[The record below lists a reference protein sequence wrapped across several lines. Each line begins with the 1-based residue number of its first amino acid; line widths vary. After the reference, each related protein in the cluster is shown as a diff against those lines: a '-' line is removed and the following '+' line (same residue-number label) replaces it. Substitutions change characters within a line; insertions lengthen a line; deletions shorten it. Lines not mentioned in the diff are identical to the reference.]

1 MSTWGPSALTYRD
14 TAVDMENAA
23 AQGEMPLDEATR
35 RLAFLLQRDLRGLL
49 ERERARADRGEQ
61 VQYDPVSRMATWETK
76 RGEVIGRWYGEI
88 IASYVIRDRIL
99 RWAWAGR
106 SSISTLTHAEVISRE
121 GQVRDV
127 AQLSMSVVGDLD
139 EEDACTLARLG
150 VLVARGEGMA
160 IRRTDPKLD
169 SKARQAAPF
178 EEEIWFI
185 GLFDS
190 PRPREGET
198 PDPSRYSVPPPPVL
212 SRSSSQQET
221 PPSPPTSRG
230 SSPPGA
236 PYRSLP
242 PIREVYGP
250 RSSPRPAPKAPDPE
264 RKIREPARSI
274 FLPVATAVQNALA
287 KAVPG
292 YKQGLFVLTVDPE
305 ISAGSGEKRRL
316 VVVLVAND
324 ASGMLRALDPS
335 RELVEA
341 AARMVET
348 DRTDGNGPWRKL
360 TARITPKP
368 DGGATLNVDVL

>member
-1 MSTWGPSALTYRD
+1 MS
-14 TAVDMENAA
+14 
-23 AQGEMPLDEATR
+23 LDEATR
-35 RLAFLLQRDLRGLL
+35 RLAFLLQRDLRRLL

-76 RGEVIGRWYGEI
+76 RGDVIGRWYGEI
-88 IASYVIRDRIL
+88 IASYVVRDRIL

-106 SSISTLTHAEVISRE
+106 SSISTVTHAEVIARE
-121 GQVRDV
+121 GQLRDV

-139 EEDACTLARLG
+139 EDDACTLARLG
-150 VLVARGEGMA
+150 VLVARGEGMT
-160 IRRTDPKLD
+160 ILRTDPKLD
-169 SKARQAAPF
+169 SKSRHSASF

-190 PRPREGET
+190 PRPREGDI
-198 PDPSRYSVPPPPVL
+198 PDPSRYSVPPPPAV
-212 SRSSSQQET
+212 SRSAPPQET
-221 PPSPPTSRG
+221 PPAPSTARG

-250 RSSPRPAPKAPDPE
+250 RSSPRPAPRSPEPE

-274 FLPVATAVQNALA
+274 FLPVATAVQSALA
-287 KAVPG
+287 KSVPG
-292 YKQGLFVLTVDPE
+292 YAQGLFVLTVDPE
-305 ISAGSGEKRRL
+305 MSAGSGEKRRL
-316 VVVLVAND
+316 VVLLVAND

-341 AARMVET
+341 AARMVEA

-360 TARITPKP
+360 TAHIKPKP

>member
-1 MSTWGPSALTYRD
+1 
-14 TAVDMENAA
+14 
-23 AQGEMPLDEATR
+23 MPLDEATR
-35 RLAFLLQRDLRGLL
+35 SLAFLLQRDLRRLL
-49 ERERARADRGEQ
+49 ERERARGDRGEQ
-61 VQYDPVSRMATWETK
+61 VQYDPVSRMATWETR
-76 RGEVIGRWYGEI
+76 RGDVIGRWFGEV

-106 SSISTLTHAEVISRE
+106 SSISALTHAEVVARE
-121 GQVRDV
+121 GQSRGVP
-127 AQLSMSVVGDLD
+127 QLTMSVVGDLD

-160 IRRTDPKLD
+160 IRRADTNLEAKG
-169 SKARQAAPF
+169 RQTVSF

-190 PRPREGET
+190 PRPREGDS
-198 PDPSRYSVPPPPVL
+198 PDPSRYSVPPPPVAT
-212 SRSSSQQET
+212 RSS
-221 PPSPPTSRG
+221 PPPADASVSRG
-230 SSPPGA
+230 SSPPVA

-250 RSSPRPAPKAPDPE
+250 RSVPRPAAAKSTEPE
-264 RKIREPARSI
+264 RKIREPVRSI
-274 FLPVATAVQNALA
+274 FVPVATAVQSELA
-287 KAVPG
+287 RSVPG

-316 VVVLVAND
+316 VVLLVAND

-341 AARMVET
+341 AARMVEA
-348 DRTDGNGPWRKL
+348 DRADGNGPWRKL
-360 TARITPKP
+360 TARVTPKP

>member
-1 MSTWGPSALTYRD
+1 
-14 TAVDMENAA
+14 
-23 AQGEMPLDEATR
+23 MPLDEATR
-35 RLAFLLQRDLRGLL
+35 RLAFLLQRDLRRLL
-49 ERERARADRGEQ
+49 ERERARADRAEQ
-61 VQYDPVSRMATWETK
+61 VQFDPVSRMATWETK
-76 RGEVIGRWYGEI
+76 RGDVIGRWYGEI
-88 IASYVIRDRIL
+88 VASYVVRDRIL

-106 SSISTLTHAEVISRE
+106 SSISTLTHAEVIARE
-121 GQVRDV
+121 GQSRDV

-139 EEDACTLARLG
+139 EEDAHTLVRLG

-160 IRRTDPKLD
+160 IRRMDPAKLD
-169 SKARQAAPF
+169 PRVGHTVGG
-178 EEEIWFI
+178 EEEIAFI

-190 PRPREGET
+190 PRPREGEI
-198 PDPSRYSVPPPPVL
+198 PDPSRYSVPPPVT
-212 SRSSSQQET
+212 SRTSTVQEST
-221 PPSPPTSRG
+221 PSPSGSRG

-250 RSSPRPAPKAPDPE
+250 RSLPRAAKAPESD
-264 RKIREPARSI
+264 RKVREPARGV
-274 FLPVATAVQNALA
+274 FLPVAMAVQTALA

-292 YKQGLFVLTVDPE
+292 YQQGIFVLTVDAE

-341 AARMVET
+341 AARMVEA
-348 DRTDGNGPWRKL
+348 DRTDGNGAWRKL
-360 TARITPKP
+360 TARVTPKP
-368 DGGATLNVDVL
+368 DGGATLHVDVL

>member
-1 MSTWGPSALTYRD
+1 
-14 TAVDMENAA
+14 
-23 AQGEMPLDEATR
+23 MPLDEATR
-35 RLAFLLQRDLRGLL
+35 RLAFLLQRDLRRLL

-61 VQYDPVSRMATWETK
+61 VQYDPVSRMATWETR
-76 RGEVIGRWYGEI
+76 RGDVIGRWYGEL

-99 RWAWAGR
+99 RWSWAGR
-106 SSISTLTHAEVISRE
+106 SSISALTHAEVVARE
-121 GQVRDV
+121 GQARGVP
-127 AQLSMSVVGDLD
+127 QLSMSVVGDLD

-160 IRRTDPKLD
+160 IVRTDGSVD
-169 SKARQAAPF
+169 ARGRHTVSF
-178 EEEIWFI
+178 EEEIAFI

-198 PDPSRYSVPPPPVL
+198 PDPSRYSVPPPPVA
-212 SRSSSQQET
+212 SRSS
-221 PPSPPTSRG
+221 PPPPPHEATSSRG
-230 SSPPGA
+230 SNPPVA

-250 RSSPRPAPKAPDPE
+250 RSSPRHDAVKPAVD

-274 FLPVATAVQNALA
+274 FLPVATAVQGELA
-287 KAVPG
+287 RSVPG

-316 VVVLVAND
+316 VVLLVAND
-324 ASGMLRALDPS
+324 ASGLLRALDPS
-335 RELVEA
+335 RDLVEA
-341 AARMVET
+341 AARMVEA
-348 DRTDGNGPWRKL
+348 DRADGNGPWRKL
-360 TARITPKP
+360 TARVTPKP